1 MLYTQARR
9 SAATPHNTVESH
21 KNSPNMNKIFYR
33 RVLWPLA
40 VGLPALL
47 FPALTQAEDN
57 VNTLYFQGSIN
68 DDYFGYRFFLAS
80 SPEWT
85 PSEEIHTVEYRGTRF
100 EIPNSADLEV
110 LLFYDSQ
117 EGIDDFCPMETE
129 IDLQDEKIVIRH
141 ANGAI
146 KATICDTSGTII
158 ISENITDTDECEIDL
173 SALGRGIYI
182 ITVGNQTFKFIR
194 K

>member
-1 MLYTQARR
+1 
-9 SAATPHNTVESH
+9 
-21 KNSPNMNKIFYR
+21 MNKFFCR
-33 RVLWPLA
+33 RTLWPLA

-47 FPALTQAEDN
+47 FPALTQAEGN
-57 VNTLYFQGSIN
+57 VNTLYFQGGIN
-68 DDYFGYRFFLAS
+68 DDFFGYRFFLAS

-85 PSEEIHTVEYRGTRF
+85 PSEETHTVEYRGTRF

-110 LLFYDSQ
+110 MLFYDSEAGI
-117 EGIDDFCPMETE
+117 EGICPTETE
-129 IDLQDEKIVIRH
+129 IDLQDDKIVIRH
-141 ANGAI
+141 ATGAI
-146 KATICDTSGTII
+146 KATICDTSGAII

>member
-1 MLYTQARR
+1 M
-9 SAATPHNTVESH
+9 
-21 KNSPNMNKIFYR
+21 
-33 RVLWPLA
+33 
-40 VGLPALL
+40 
-47 FPALTQAEDN
+47 FPTLTQAENN

-68 DDYFGYRFFLAS
+68 DDFFGYRFFLVS

-117 EGIDDFCPMETE
+117 EGIEDFCPTETE

-141 ANGAI
+141 AAGAI
-146 KATICDTSGTII
+146 KATICDTSGAII